1 MATSKPDNHDIQ
13 STRDAKRMA
22 ILEAAAKIFNE
33 RGYHQTSMSDV
44 ATALNVTKPF
54 LYYYLKDK
62 EDILY
67 QCSRIATE
75 QLHVMLDEVR
85 AADVT
90 GWGRLELLFRGYV
103 KVMCSDF
110 GVCLIRSTSPGLMQK
125 ESRDKLWTGRRRLN
139 REVEMIIAQGIAD
152 GSIRSVDPKKLSFA
166 MFGAFNWVTYW
177 FRHGGPQK
185 PETIAD
191 QFLDF
196 FARGVVP
203 LADLDSGSGQ

>member
-1 MATSKPDNHDIQ
+1 MTTARSVPEDML
-13 STRDAKRMA
+13 SPRESKRMA

-33 RGYHQTSMSDV
+33 RGYHQTSMADV

-75 QLHVMLDEVR
+75 QLHAILDEVR
-85 AADVT
+85 TAEVS
-90 GWGRLELLFRGYV
+90 GWERLEMLFRGYV
-103 KVMCSDF
+103 KVMCTDF
-110 GVCLIRSTSPGLMQK
+110 GVCLIRSTSPGLMAK

-166 MFGAFNWVTYW
+166 LFGAFNWITYW
-177 FRHGGPQK
+177 FRQGGPQK

-191 QFLDF
+191 HYLDF
-196 FARGVVP
+196 FARGVVSATARTP
-203 LADLDSGSGQ
+203 GQP